1 MNIAKARKLRLAK
14 RSVTSFPSHIS
25 HTGDGRWG
33 EWGGPWLV
41 VRGTLWLLLDCR
53 SRLLGRVSF
62 GRAEG
67 SMGRDRPIARGGYH
81 LRRRLAD

>member
-67 SMGRDRPIARGGYH
+67 SMGRDRLIARGGYH